1 MSDEAFK
8 TPEIEGE
15 ILNRD
20 SLQSSIQRH
29 FGLKIDHRRVSAS
42 EHGVSEMMVD
52 LYKNFET
59 PLTHEILFEWHK
71 MIMNGR
77 RDLTEVG
84 SYRTDSEPMLV
95 VSGAIHAPKIH
106 FEGPP
111 SKVIKQEMNEF
122 IKWFNNTAPSGKY
135 PLSPLIR
142 AGITHLYFIC
152 IHPFEDGN
160 GRIARALCEKALSQ
174 CLRQP
179 ILIALS
185 YLIQDKRKT
194 YYEKLEKS
202 NKNNQIDD
210 WLSYFSKTILEAQK
224 RTLSLVDF
232 LIEKTKFYDQHKNQL
247 NERQLKVIDCIVK
260 EVSTGFEGSLSAKKY
275 IVMTGASRA
284 TATRD
289 LQNLVEQKVLIQEG
303 SGKGTRYQL
312 NFCARKK

>member
-1 MSDEAFK
+1 M
-8 TPEIEGE
+8 
-15 ILNRD
+15 
-20 SLQSSIQRH
+20 IQ
-29 FGLKIDHRRVSAS
+29 
-42 EHGVSEMMVD
+42 
-52 LYKNFET
+52 N
-59 PLTHEILFEWHK
+59 
-71 MIMNGR
+71 
-77 RDLTEVG
+77 
-84 SYRTDSEPMLV
+84 
-95 VSGAIHAPKIH
+95 
-106 FEGPP
+106 
-111 SKVIKQEMNEF
+111 
-122 IKWFNNTAPSGKY
+122 
-135 PLSPLIR
+135 
-142 AGITHLYFIC
+142 
-152 IHPFEDGN
+152 
-160 GRIARALCEKALSQ
+160 
-174 CLRQP
+174 
-179 ILIALS
+179 
-185 YLIQDKRKT
+185 KRKI

-312 NFCARKK
+312 NFCARKKQYKIRKLNYTTRH